1 MKTCA
6 GSTAAI
12 NRLRVAIIDAQPLFR
27 AGITAVLRDSAN
39 VDLIAEGD
47 SAAEALRVADKHQLD
62 IMLIDI
68 GITGCGSDAVAT
80 IARMWP
86 AMRIVVLT
94 TSERAEDVTASL
106 QNGARGY
113 ILKHI
118 DAAPGEDAVLP
129 WIHRITTNHCLN
141 VIRDA
146 RRHAEPVEHVPEQ
159 IDDEFEDSVVTRD
172 FANRV
177 LAATPDELKQPALMY
192 HARGIEQARVAE
204 ALGVSRRT
212 VLYRLAEF
220 TRRAMRMQEIA
231 EA

>member
-1 MKTCA
+1 MSQFNVDKMYAKYGPTIYARCKRLLKD
-6 GSTAAI
+6 GTAAE
-12 NRLRVAIIDAQPLFR
+12 DATQ
-27 AGITAVLRDSAN
+27 
-39 VDLIAEGD
+39 
-47 SAAEALRVADKHQLD
+47 
-62 IMLIDI
+62 
-68 GITGCGSDAVAT
+68 
-80 IARMWP
+80 
-86 AMRIVVLT
+86 
-94 TSERAEDVTASL
+94 DVFMKV
-106 QNGARGY
+106 
-113 ILKHI
+113 LKHV
-118 DAAPGEDAVLP
+118 DSAPGEDAVLP

-146 RRHAEPVEHVPEQ
+146 RRHAEPVEHVPEVV
-159 IDDEFEDSVVTRD
+159 DDEFEDSVVTRD

-192 HARGIEQARVAE
+192 HARGIEQAKVAA

>member
-1 MKTCA
+1 MSQLNVERMYAKYGPTIYARCKRLLKD
-6 GSTAAI
+6 GTAAE
-12 NRLRVAIIDAQPLFR
+12 DATQ
-27 AGITAVLRDSAN
+27 
-39 VDLIAEGD
+39 
-47 SAAEALRVADKHQLD
+47 
-62 IMLIDI
+62 
-68 GITGCGSDAVAT
+68 
-80 IARMWP
+80 
-86 AMRIVVLT
+86 
-94 TSERAEDVTASL
+94 DVFMKV
-106 QNGARGY
+106 
-113 ILKHI
+113 IKHI
-118 DAAPGEDAVLP
+118 DSAPGEDAVLP

-146 RRHAEPVEHVPEQ
+146 RRHAEPVEHVPEVV
-159 IDDEFEDSVVTRD
+159 DDEFEDSVVTRD

-192 HARGIEQARVAE
+192 HARGIEQAKVAA